1 MGRIRMLVVLM
12 ALCAVACS
20 KEPSRWEAAE
30 QKAEQAV
37 AARTEDAPE
46 KTAGSALNG
55 FFPAR
60 GPNGESRVFTA
71 EKAGYAEAKLNGPD
85 GAEVALLAIA
95 EAAPDAIGK
104 FEGASEQVAGHPL
117 VTVGKNQSSV
127 LVNKRFQVKVS
138 SKTLAADARKALLGS
153 FDLAGLAKR

>member
-1 MGRIRMLVVLM
+1 MGRIRLVVLL

-20 KEPSRWEAAE
+20 KEPSRWAAAE
-30 QKAEQAV
+30 QKAEQA
-37 AARTEDAPE
+37 ASARPDDAPE
-46 KTAGSALNG
+46 KTAGSALNA

-71 EKAGYAEAKLNGPD
+71 EKAGYAEAKLNGAD
-85 GAEVALLAIA
+85 GEVALLSIA
-95 EAAPDAIGK
+95 EAAPDAVAK

-138 SKTLAADARKALLGS
+138 SKTLGPDARKALLGT